1 MKLSPD
7 HDFSL
12 FYQKYNE
19 AIYKVIRYLSTDP
32 DEVEDIAQ
40 EVFINLYRAFPNFS
54 EERGTFYT
62 WAAAI
67 AKNTYFTY
75 RKSRKKDLILE
86 ENASIESLRVK
97 DDFIQDLETKI
108 LEEELREIVSSL
120 PEPEKS
126 IILLKEFNNY
136 TLEKTSQALNISSR
150 TVSRKLLKALDL
162 LREELERRK
171 VAL

>member
-1 MKLSPD
+1 MKLNQD

-12 FYQKYNE
+12 FYQNYKE
-19 AIYKVIRYLSTDP
+19 AIYKVIRYLSADP
-32 DEVEDIAQ
+32 NEVEDIAQ
-40 EVFINLYRAFPNFS
+40 EVFINLYRAFSNFS
-54 EERGTFYT
+54 EEKGSFYT

-67 AKNTYFTY
+67 AKNTYFSY
-75 RKSRKKDLILE
+75 RKNRKKEFALE
-86 ENASIESLRVK
+86 ENASMEALLVK
-97 DDFIQDLETKI
+97 DDFIQELENRI
-108 LEEELREIVSSL
+108 LEEELREIISSL

>member
-1 MKLSPD
+1 MKLSQD

-12 FYQKYNE
+12 FYQKYKD

-40 EVFINLYRAFPNFS
+40 EVFINLYRAFPNFN
-54 EERGTFYT
+54 EEKGSFYT
-62 WAAAI
+62 WSATI
-67 AKNTYFTY
+67 AKNTYSTY
-75 RKSRKKDLILE
+75 LKKRKKEFNLE
-86 ENASIESLRVK
+86 ENTSLEALRVK

-108 LEEELREIVSSL
+108 LEEELRDIISSL

-150 TVSRKLLKALDL
+150 TVSRKLLRALDL

>member
-1 MKLSPD
+1 MKLSQD

-12 FYQKYNE
+12 FYEKYKD
-19 AIYKVIRYLSTDP
+19 AIYKVIRFLSTDP
-32 DEVEDIAQ
+32 NEVEDIAQ
-40 EVFINLYRAFPNFS
+40 EVFINLYRGFPGYS
-54 EERGTFYT
+54 EEKGSFYT
-62 WAAAI
+62 WASAI

-75 RKSRKKDLILE
+75 RKNRKKELILE
-86 ENASIESLRVK
+86 ENASLESLRVK

-108 LEEELREIVSSL
+108 LEEELREIISSL